1 MLPIYLSCKRHSSIY
16 WLRRGSYPCDR
27 RRECAA
33 RGSRLGCSS
42 LAGGRGFRAS
52 RGPSIRLAG
61 GLRPEIKGFNC
72 EQFSEMCKFEFSEF
86 KLKFLL

>member
-42 LAGGRGFRAS
+42 LAAGRGSRAS
-52 RGPSIRLAG
+52 RGPSIRLAE
-61 GLRPEIKGFNC
+61 GLRPEIKGFNF
-72 EQFSEMCKFEFSEF
+72 EQFSEMFKFSKF
-86 KLKFLL
+86 KFISFL